1 MNDQNIK
8 KQKVAELYN
17 VGLRYD
23 DGPEVLKDINF
34 SLSPGDFYFLT
45 GESGAGKTSLLSLL
59 YLANRPTRGNIRLF
73 GSYLKETK
81 RNDLPEMRRKIGV
94 VFQNYRLLDHLSA
107 YDNVALPLRAAG
119 VSEAKIKQNVEELLA
134 WVDLQNFMHAKPDT
148 LSGGQKQRVAIA
160 RAVINGPD
168 ILIADEP
175 TGNVDS
181 KMASRLL
188 YLFEEMNKQG
198 TSVIIATHSDN
209 LIEQF
214 QYPRMHLENGKLQ
227 ILNPVIKGTET
238 NQSHDKGN
246 KEKSFS
252 DNPVPIKHNS
262 SSSAG
267 LAKTIGAVHRKSRLP
282 NLTDDVIKSI

>member
-1 MNDQNIK
+1 MNDQNITK
-8 KQKVAELYN
+8 RKVAELHN
-17 VGLRYD
+17 VGLRYG

-34 SLSPGDFYFLT
+34 SLAPGDFYFLT

-73 GSYLKETK
+73 GNYLKETK
-81 RNDLPEMRRKIGV
+81 RNDLPEIRRKIGV

-119 VSEAKIKQNVEELLA
+119 VSETKIKQNVEELLA
-134 WVDLQNFMHAKPDT
+134 WVDLHKFMHAKPDT

-198 TSVIIATHSDN
+198 TSVIIATHSES

-214 QYPRMHLENGKLQ
+214 QYPRMHLENCKLQ
-227 ILNPVIKGTET
+227 ILNPALQDGEN
-238 NQSHDKGN
+238 NQGDN
-246 KEKSFS
+246 QKEKVLS
-252 DNPVPIKHNS
+252 DMQRKPKNS
-262 SSSAG
+262 PNSG
-267 LAKTIGAVHRKSRLP
+267 LAKTIRIAHRKPRRPTLA
-282 NLTDDVIKSI
+282 DEVIKSI